1 MRSLKLLILFSSLLI
16 FFATASFAEDI
27 EALEGRSLLKAFR
40 ELHGRVEK
48 SAYETRKKE
57 LEKASEKI
65 EQTITSIE
73 EKETEVAVAEP
84 NKEISAVVT
93 ETPVQSVEKTD
104 SALVT
109 KAVRAV
115 SSDRLLLLIPEG
127 SLFVLRV
134 NNFEYTINQLDQFL
148 AGVSPMPLGL
158 SMQVRMSLAG
168 VLGSPDLKGV
178 NMNGSFVV
186 FALPPSTEVESDAQA
201 NPLFFLLLPIT
212 DYKTFVSE
220 NTNVSEPNSEGLSEI
235 SVGGAPVFLAK
246 RILNFILIAPRE
258 QKDMIVSIAD
268 SIAAGGRGLAA
279 AIEDAPAKDASA
291 KPIWFYVNTQ
301 LASGLVGES
310 YSAQLDSAAALSGG
324 IIPPQMIIEGEKN
337 LKGLRFVSI
346 AIQPKP
352 QVLNAA
358 ITFGALQGTETAA
371 KLAADSPAMLDFIK
385 LTGAVKPADAGE
397 KLAEISSLLPTAK
410 DADFIGTFNLMKLIE
425 AAAAG
430 TGTSEP
436 QTAPQAEG
444 GLAFVIKCDKDQLT
458 ADIALPK
465 EYLAEV
471 MMAALAQTQVGTFDT
486 GTSGEIS
493 FEQGEDITKIE
504 VPVSAEAGTVI
515 ALTRKVDFPQMF
527 GKQNDGSYVLPLLTR
542 LPMPVVAVTG
552 GELKTAVGEDGK
564 DLLPPGQWSRQLN
577 FLELAEDGKTVSF
590 GVEVLYPNDQ
600 IKVLKELTGSLTYLT
615 SSGTK
620 TVDSGSIDFKVG
632 ASIKGIGAVIRSLA
646 DSQLYQ
652 GGTDLVIQVNM
663 PPEAVLSAKIYSQDG
678 KQLDARKT
686 SWNRVRESSEV
697 TFTVPGKMPPSGR
710 IVLELGENVRENKI
724 DFKSKDISLA
734 IEKK

>member
-1 MRSLKLLILFSSLLI
+1 MRSLKLLSLFSGLLI

-109 KAVRAV
+109 KAVKAV
-115 SSDRLLLLIPEG
+115 IGDRLLLLIPEG

-158 SMQVRMSLAG
+158 SMQVRTSLAG

-186 FALPPSTEVESDAQA
+186 FALPPSTGIESDAQA
-201 NPLFFLLLPIT
+201 DPLFFLLLPIT
-212 DYKTFVSE
+212 DYKTFVGE
-220 NTNVSEPNSEGLSEI
+220 NANISEPDSEGLSEI
-235 SVGGAPVFLAK
+235 SVGGSPAFLAK
-246 RILNFILIAPRE
+246 RILNFILIAPHE

-268 SIAAGGRGLAA
+268 SIAAGGKGLAA
-279 AIEDAPAKDASA
+279 ALEDAPAKDASA
-291 KPIWFYVNTQ
+291 KPIWIYVNTQ
-301 LASGLVGES
+301 RASEATGES
-310 YSAQLDSAAALSGG
+310 LSAQIGNAAALSGG
-324 IIPPQMIIEGEKN
+324 MMQPQMIIEGEKN
-337 LKGLRFVSI
+337 LKELRFVSI

-444 GLAFVIKCDKDQLT
+444 GLAFAIKCDKDQLT

-471 MMAALAQTQVGTFDT
+471 MMTA
-486 GTSGEIS
+486 
-493 FEQGEDITKIE
+493 
-504 VPVSAEAGTVI
+504 
-515 ALTRKVDFPQMF
+515 
-527 GKQNDGSYVLPLLTR
+527 LPLFQPQLQQR
-542 LPMPVVAVTG
+542 PV
-552 GELKTAVGEDGK
+552 EE
-564 DLLPPGQWSRQLN
+564 
-577 FLELAEDGKTVSF
+577 
-590 GVEVLYPNDQ
+590 PN
-600 IKVLKELTGSLTYLT
+600 
-615 SSGTK
+615 
-620 TVDSGSIDFKVG
+620 SI
-632 ASIKGIGAVIRSLA
+632 
-646 DSQLYQ
+646 
-652 GGTDLVIQVNM
+652 
-663 PPEAVLSAKIYSQDG
+663 
-678 KQLDARKT
+678 
-686 SWNRVRESSEV
+686 
-697 TFTVPGKMPPSGR
+697 
-710 IVLELGENVRENKI
+710 
-724 DFKSKDISLA
+724 
-734 IEKK
+734 